1 MWLTPSEYQ
10 TNLSTG
16 ITHALLTCIFQ
27 FSRRAVLFVDTDGVP
42 APDTR
47 LSANALHN
55 EIEATLVHQV
65 RWVQIPDIVTFVVE

>member
-1 MWLTPSEYQ
+1 M
-10 TNLSTG
+10 
-16 ITHALLTCIFQ
+16 
-27 FSRRAVLFVDTDGVP
+27 LFVDTDGVP